1 MKNFIFTAFLLCP
14 FLVGCGGDG
23 AEELT
28 VFPVTGKVTKG
39 GSPLAEVTV
48 SLAAQGATQAP
59 MLIGVTKEDG
69 TFEIATNAGQKGA
82 PAGEY
87 KVKLRSNTAEMDYST
102 GKPKNPDAKDAIPAK
117 YTSEEKTDVSITVT
131 ADGENVINIEIP

>member
-1 MKNFIFTAFLLCP
+1 MKKFIFTAFLLCP
-14 FLVGCGGDG
+14 FLVGCGGGG

-39 GSPLAEVTV
+39 GAALAEVTV
-48 SLAAQGATQAP
+48 SLVSQGAP
-59 MLIGVTKEDG
+59 MLVGVTKEDG

-87 KVKLRSNTAEMDYST
+87 KVILRSNTAEMDYST

-117 YTSEEKTDVSITVT
+117 YSSEEKTDVSITVT

>member
-1 MKNFIFTAFLLCP
+1 M
-14 FLVGCGGDG
+14 
-23 AEELT
+23 
-28 VFPVTGKVTKG
+28 
-39 GSPLAEVTV
+39 AEVTV

-59 MLIGVTKEDG
+59 MLVGVTAADG

-87 KVKLRSNTAEMDYST
+87 KVILRSNTAEMDYST

-117 YTSEEKTDVSITVT
+117 YTSVEKTDVSITVT